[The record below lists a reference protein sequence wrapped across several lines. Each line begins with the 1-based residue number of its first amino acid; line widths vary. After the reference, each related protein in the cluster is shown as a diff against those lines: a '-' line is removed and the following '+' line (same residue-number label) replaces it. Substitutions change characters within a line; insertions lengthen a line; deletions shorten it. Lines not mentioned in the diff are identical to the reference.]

1 MNDLYTLDFELLR
14 SNDITSLGKLKES
27 VTKIGFL
34 KLKNLPI
41 SKKIIENTFKEYKTF
56 FSKNI
61 NEKNKVNMKFT
72 NSNRGWGESKSEQV
86 NSNYMPDLKEM
97 YDSGPVLNFSHK
109 FKNLP
114 YYAKN
119 IWPNDMPEL
128 KKISENFYSN
138 CSEIG
143 LLILKKIA
151 KSLNY
156 SENYFSDKF
165 DLPMAL
171 LRCNYYH
178 AKPFLT
184 QKNEFGI
191 APHTDYGCLTLLFT
205 QSDNGLEIKQPNGKW
220 LKVQAKKD
228 EIIVNF
234 GDMLELWSNKKIKAT
249 LHKVNGTNNSRYS
262 IPFFFNPRHDTLIG
276 KDKNNRDIFA
286 GDYLAYKYDTTYR
299 HKMN

>member
-41 SKKIIENTFKEYKTF
+41 SKSIIETTFKEYKTF
-56 FSKNI
+56 FSKSI

-97 YDSGPVLNFSHK
+97 YDSGPVLNFSHE

-249 LHKVNGTNNSRYS
+249 LHKVNGTKNSRYS

>member
-41 SKKIIENTFKEYKTF
+41 SKSKIETTFKEYKTF
-56 FSKNI
+56 FSKSI

-97 YDSGPVLNFSHK
+97 YDSGPVLNFSHE

-128 KKISENFYSN
+128 RKISENFYSN

-249 LHKVNGTNNSRYS
+249 LHKVNGTKNSRYS

>member
-14 SNDITSLGKLKES
+14 SNDITSLEKLKES

-41 SKKIIENTFKEYKTF
+41 SKSIIETTFKEYKTF
-56 FSKNI
+56 FSKSI

-97 YDSGPVLNFSHK
+97 YDSGPVLNFSHE

-128 KKISENFYSN
+128 RKISENFYSN

-249 LHKVNGTNNSRYS
+249 LHKVNGTKNSRYS

>member
-41 SKKIIENTFKEYKTF
+41 SKSIIETTFKEYKTF
-56 FSKNI
+56 FSKSI

-97 YDSGPVLNFSHK
+97 YDSGPVLNFSHE

-128 KKISENFYSN
+128 RKISENFYSN

-249 LHKVNGTNNSRYS
+249 LHKVNGTKNSRYS

>member
-41 SKKIIENTFKEYKTF
+41 SKSIIETTFKEYKTF
-56 FSKNI
+56 FSKSI

-128 KKISENFYSN
+128 RKISENFYSN

-249 LHKVNGTNNSRYS
+249 LHKVNGTKNSRYS

>member
-41 SKKIIENTFKEYKTF
+41 SKSIIETTFKEYKTF
-56 FSKNI
+56 FSKSI

-97 YDSGPVLNFSHK
+97 YDSGPVLNFSHE

-138 CSEIG
+138 CSDIG

-249 LHKVNGTNNSRYS
+249 LHKVNGTKNSRYS

>member
-41 SKKIIENTFKEYKTF
+41 SKNIIETTFKEYKTF
-56 FSKNI
+56 FSKSI

-97 YDSGPVLNFSHK
+97 YDSGPVLNFSHE

-128 KKISENFYSN
+128 RKISENFYSN

>member
-41 SKKIIENTFKEYKTF
+41 SKSIIETTFKEYKTF

-97 YDSGPVLNFSHK
+97 YDSGPVLNFSHE

-249 LHKVNGTNNSRYS
+249 LHKVNGTKNSRYS

>member
-41 SKKIIENTFKEYKTF
+41 SKSIIETTFKEYKTF
-56 FSKNI
+56 FSKSI

-97 YDSGPVLNFSHK
+97 YDSGPVLNFSHE

-128 KKISENFYSN
+128 RKISENFYSN